1 MNEAHRNA
9 RATGAAVRVIRCA
22 GLSPCRP
29 ATAVRAREPSSSTAK
44 GGFSMPLKLNVG
56 LMKKIGQPR
65 YGSLCAS
72 CHLEI
77 EMESSLL
84 ESDADAFRDRI
95 RRTFAVCR
103 RAVETELAVG
113 DLRRLDTRPATL
125 EAAAGDAAGDAGGN
139 RRLAE
144 HAAKSGVLKS
154 GAGRNDAADGDRDG
168 PDSEQEF
175 LPASASQIDYVR
187 RLASRI
193 GRAAGLR
200 VEVLAQRCFGK
211 PLAELSRRQAT
222 RLILTL
228 RAVKA
233 GELDWEA
240 VMEDSAA

>member
-1 MNEAHRNA
+1 
-9 RATGAAVRVIRCA
+9 
-22 GLSPCRP
+22 
-29 ATAVRAREPSSSTAK
+29 
-44 GGFSMPLKLNVG
+44 MPLKLNVG

-65 YGSLCAS
+65 YGSLGAS

-84 ESDADAFRDRI
+84 ERDADAFHDRV

-113 DLRRLDTRPATL
+113 DLRRLDAPLTTL
-125 EAAAGDAAGDAGGN
+125 ETTESVAASDAGPN
-139 RRLAE
+139 RPLAAPAAKIGALK
-144 HAAKSGVLKS
+144 HAAVSN
-154 GAGRNDAADGDRDG
+154 GAAVGDRGVPGD
-168 PDSEQEF
+168 EEKF
-175 LPASASQIDYVR
+175 VPASASQIDYVR

-211 PLAELSRRQAT
+211 PLAELSRHEAT

-233 GELDWEA
+233 GELDWET
-240 VMEDSAA
+240 VLEDSAA

>member
-1 MNEAHRNA
+1 
-9 RATGAAVRVIRCA
+9 
-22 GLSPCRP
+22 
-29 ATAVRAREPSSSTAK
+29 
-44 GGFSMPLKLNVG
+44 MPLKLNVG

-77 EMESSLL
+77 ELEGSLL
-84 ESDADAFRDRI
+84 ESDADAFRDRV

-113 DLRRLDTRPATL
+113 DVRRLDSPPATL
-125 EAAAGDAAGDAGGN
+125 EEAAGDAAGDAEAN
-139 RRLAE
+139 RPPTD
-144 HAAKSGVLKS
+144 HSAKSGALKS
-154 GAGRNDAADGDRDG
+154 SALKNGVVRNGVAAGDRDG
-168 PDSEQEF
+168 PDSEEEF

-187 RLASRI
+187 RLANRI

-200 VEVLAQRCFGK
+200 VEVLAQRRYGK

-228 RAVKA
+228 RAVRA
-233 GELDWEA
+233 GELDWET
-240 VMEDSAA
+240 VMEESAA

>member
-1 MNEAHRNA
+1 
-9 RATGAAVRVIRCA
+9 
-22 GLSPCRP
+22 
-29 ATAVRAREPSSSTAK
+29 
-44 GGFSMPLKLNVG
+44 MPLKLNVG

-77 EMESSLL
+77 ELESSLL
-84 ESDADAFRDRI
+84 ESDADAFRDRV

-113 DLRRLDTRPATL
+113 DVRRLDSPPAML
-125 EAAAGDAAGDAGGN
+125 EAAGDAAGDAEAN
-139 RRLAE
+139 RPPTD
-144 HAAKSGVLKS
+144 HSAKSGALKS
-154 GAGRNDAADGDRDG
+154 SALKSSALKNGVVRNGVAAGDRDG
-168 PDSEQEF
+168 PDSEEEF

-187 RLASRI
+187 RLANRI

-200 VEVLAQRCFGK
+200 VEVLAQRRFGK

-228 RAVKA
+228 RAVRA
-233 GELDWEA
+233 GELDWET
-240 VMEDSAA
+240 VMEESAA

>member
-1 MNEAHRNA
+1 
-9 RATGAAVRVIRCA
+9 
-22 GLSPCRP
+22 
-29 ATAVRAREPSSSTAK
+29 
-44 GGFSMPLKLNVG
+44 MPLKLNVG
-56 LMKKIGQPR
+56 LMKKIGQPH

-84 ESDADAFRDRI
+84 ERDADAFHDRV

-113 DLRRLDTRPATL
+113 DLRRFDGPSTTL
-125 EAAAGDAAGDAGGN
+125 ETAAGLATGDAGAS
-139 RRLAE
+139 RPLTE
-144 HAAKSGVLKS
+144 HAAKNGALKR
-154 GAGRNDAADGDRDG
+154 GAVSAGAADGDRG
-168 PDSEQEF
+168 VPGGEEAF

-200 VEVLAQRCFGK
+200 VEVLAQRRFGK
-211 PLAELSRRQAT
+211 PLAELSRHEAT

-233 GELDWEA
+233 GELDWET
-240 VMEDSAA
+240 VLEEPAA

>member
-1 MNEAHRNA
+1 
-9 RATGAAVRVIRCA
+9 
-22 GLSPCRP
+22 
-29 ATAVRAREPSSSTAK
+29 
-44 GGFSMPLKLNVG
+44 MPLKLNVG

-65 YGSLCAS
+65 YGSLGAS

-77 EMESSLL
+77 ELESSLL
-84 ESDADAFRDRI
+84 ERDADAFHDRL

-113 DLRRLDTRPATL
+113 DLRRLDSPSATL
-125 EAAAGDAAGDAGGN
+125 ETAAGVAAGDAGAN
-139 RRLAE
+139 RPLTE
-144 HAAKSGVLKS
+144 HAAKNGGLKNGALNNGVVRDR
-154 GAGRNDAADGDRDG
+154 AAADDRG
-168 PDSEQEF
+168 IPGGGGEF

-211 PLAELSRRQAT
+211 PLAELSRHEAT

-233 GELDWEA
+233 GELDWET
-240 VMEDSAA
+240 VLEDSAA

>member
-1 MNEAHRNA
+1 
-9 RATGAAVRVIRCA
+9 
-22 GLSPCRP
+22 
-29 ATAVRAREPSSSTAK
+29 
-44 GGFSMPLKLNVG
+44 MPLKLNVG

-77 EMESSLL
+77 ELEGSLL
-84 ESDADAFRDRI
+84 ESDADAFRDRV

-113 DLRRLDTRPATL
+113 DVRRLDSPPAML
-125 EAAAGDAAGDAGGN
+125 EAAGDAAGDAEAN
-139 RRLAE
+139 RPPTD
-144 HAAKSGVLKS
+144 HSAKSGALKS
-154 GAGRNDAADGDRDG
+154 SALKNGVVRNGVAAGDRDG
-168 PDSEQEF
+168 PDSEEEF

-187 RLASRI
+187 RLANRI

-200 VEVLAQRCFGK
+200 VEVLAQHCFGK

-228 RAVKA
+228 RAVRA
-233 GELDWEA
+233 GELDWET
-240 VMEDSAA
+240 VMEESAA